1 MRPAAGWELQNM
13 LMPYAEQASP
23 VVVTGSGSKKAIG
36 REVEAVG
43 EVTTSSMRGIW
54 LYEPAELVMSAQT
67 GTSIAQIEA
76 ELATNN
82 QMLAF
87 EPIDLG
93 PATGGQPGLTSIGA
107 AFSTNMSG
115 SRRILAGAARDHLLG
130 LEAVNG
136 RAELFKAGGRV
147 MKNVTGYDICR
158 ALCGSWGTL
167 AVLTEVTFKVMPFP
181 DDALTLVYPGLPDDI
196 AVEVMCAAMRLPYE
210 VSGTVHLQKSLAS
223 RLEQQELAGIGQS
236 LTLLRIENFP
246 KSIAYRKEAI
256 KTELKVYGDPM
267 ELDML
272 PTLSLWSEMRRLSVL
287 PFHPETCLWRIST
300 LPAKAPKIV
309 AAISRH
315 MPAGTMFDWSGG
327 LIWIEVQASADAGA
341 SDIRRAVAVH
351 GGYATLI
358 RAEPDVRQSVE
369 VFHPQAPATEKLMR
383 GLKSVFDPQRILNPG
398 RMYATI

>member
-1 MRPAAGWELQNM
+1 MSETMRPAAGWELQNM

-210 VSGTVHLQKSLAS
+210 VD
-223 RLEQQELAGIGQS
+223 R
-236 LTLLRIENFP
+236 
-246 KSIAYRKEAI
+246 
-256 KTELKVYGDPM
+256 
-267 ELDML
+267 
-272 PTLSLWSEMRRLSVL
+272 
-287 PFHPETCLWRIST
+287 
-300 LPAKAPKIV
+300 
-309 AAISRH
+309 
-315 MPAGTMFDWSGG
+315 
-327 LIWIEVQASADAGA
+327 
-341 SDIRRAVAVH
+341 
-351 GGYATLI
+351 
-358 RAEPDVRQSVE
+358 
-369 VFHPQAPATEKLMR
+369 
-383 GLKSVFDPQRILNPG
+383 KSVV
-398 RMYATI
+398 